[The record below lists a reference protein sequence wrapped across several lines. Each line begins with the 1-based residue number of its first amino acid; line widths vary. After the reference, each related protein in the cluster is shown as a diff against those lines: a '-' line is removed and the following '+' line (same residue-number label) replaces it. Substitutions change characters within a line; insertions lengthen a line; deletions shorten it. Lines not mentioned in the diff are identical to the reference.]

1 MLLFIPGLQKT
12 ESDMQDKLREDKQ
25 KVTLYLPPEL
35 HRQLKVKA
43 AVDVETMTDIAQRA
57 IAFYLSNPEVIEH
70 HDGFYGQAHRVYGC
84 PECSSHLVLRDGEMV
99 SLNEQLVP
107 AVEVSLSSESSQ
119 VMNASQGEEELV
131 PILAK

>member
-1 MLLFIPGLQKT
+1 
-12 ESDMQDKLREDKQ
+12 MQDKLKEDKQ

-57 IAFYLSNPEVIEH
+57 IAFYLLHPEVVENN
-70 HDGFYGQAHRVYGC
+70 DSLYGQAHRVYGC

-99 SLNEQLVP
+99 SLNTP
-107 AVEVSLSSESSQ
+107 AVPLSQVSLATDSSQ
-119 VMNASQGEEELV
+119 MMNASSQGEEELI
-131 PILAK
+131 PLLAK

>member
-1 MLLFIPGLQKT
+1 
-12 ESDMQDKLREDKQ
+12 MQDKLKEDKQ

-57 IAFYLSNPEVIEH
+57 IAFYLSNPEVVEH

-84 PECSSHLVLRDGEMV
+84 PECSSHIVLRDGEMV
-99 SLNEQLVP
+99 SLNTQVVSG
-107 AVEVSLSSESSQ
+107 AQVSLSTDSSQ
-119 VMNASQGEEELV
+119 VTKAVSQSEEDLV
-131 PILAK
+131 PLLAK

>member
-57 IAFYLSNPEVIEH
+57 IAFYLLNPEVVEH

-119 VMNASQGEEELV
+119 VTNASQGEEEPV
-131 PILAK
+131 PLLAK